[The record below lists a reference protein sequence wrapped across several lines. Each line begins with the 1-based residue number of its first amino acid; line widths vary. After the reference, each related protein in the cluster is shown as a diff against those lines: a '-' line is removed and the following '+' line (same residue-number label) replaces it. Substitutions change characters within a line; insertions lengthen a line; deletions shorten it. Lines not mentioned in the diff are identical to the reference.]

1 MLEEHQARGSLCLL
15 RIPPFPPGFA
25 QETRDNPQ
33 PRARHGEN
41 PCDPLEVLPQAPPP
55 NVPCIRAPE
64 TPTPDWVGRRRSP
77 PPGLKWV
84 IRRSLAHEFP
94 EESQSPPARWQP
106 PLQSWGQLPFQRPP
120 VLTHDLEGLC
130 AVPCYAVCIGRSKT
144 IPTRCCSF
152 SKHRRAPRQGRD
164 GYPGSRGHPTRG
176 VPRATT
182 RQVARRETG
191 FGVVVFLNW
200 MQTITPAST

>member
-1 MLEEHQARGSLCLL
+1 LL
-15 RIPPFPPGFA
+15 AAHPPLPPGVRA
-25 QETRDNPQ
+25 G

-41 PCDPLEVLPQAPPP
+41 PCDPLEVLPQAPPQMCP
-55 NVPCIRAPE
+55 VF
-64 TPTPDWVGRRRSP
+64 GP
-77 PPGLKWV
+77 PRLPLLTLGGSTSLPSPGLKV
-84 IRRSLAHEFP
+84 GHTPLTRTRVPGRIP
-94 EESQSPPARWQP
+94 VPPPCKVAT

-164 GYPGSRGHPTRG
+164 GYPGSGGHPTRG

-191 FGVVVFLNW
+191 FGFFFKLDANHH
-200 MQTITPAST
+200 ASFDLGWASSKD